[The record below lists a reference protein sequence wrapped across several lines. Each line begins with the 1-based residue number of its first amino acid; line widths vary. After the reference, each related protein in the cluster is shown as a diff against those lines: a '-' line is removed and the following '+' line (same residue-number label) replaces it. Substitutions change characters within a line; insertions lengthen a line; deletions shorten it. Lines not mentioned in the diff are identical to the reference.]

1 MMAIRVLCWN
11 EIDWSEL
18 ARLAFEHV
26 ICRSDV
32 PDNIVT
38 DRGTQCTGLFLTRVC
53 SQLSTDHRLS
63 TAFHTQLKEY
73 KACPPQTMEQYLPTL
88 SYYDLYNW
96 VGLLP
101 LAEFAYIHAIDA
113 ATLMT
118 PVWANSHDH
127 LVTECKAMMQP
138 SSLISEIQE
147 YRFAAGVEETN

>member
-1 MMAIRVLCWN
+1 
-11 EIDWSEL
+11 
-18 ARLAFEHV
+18 
-26 ICRSDV
+26 
-32 PDNIVT
+32 
-38 DRGTQCTGLFLTRVC
+38 
-53 SQLSTDHRLS
+53 
-63 TAFHTQLKEY
+63 
-73 KACPPQTMEQYLPTL
+73 MEQYLPTL